1 MENNQQVGQS
11 ENLPQ
16 QLLTVAQVAYR
27 LHISKSH
34 CYLLLQRG
42 FIPNIRLGKSRRVLL
57 QDLQDYISRNRFSSN
72 NN

>member
-1 MENNQQVGQS
+1 MENNQQFGQS

-16 QLLTVAQVAYR
+16 PLLDVREVAHI
-27 LHISKSH
+27 LHISRSH
-34 CYLLLQRG
+34 CYFLMQRG
-42 FIPNIRLGKSRRVLL
+42 FIPTIRLGKSRRVQL

>member
-1 MENNQQVGQS
+1 MENNQQIGQS

-16 QLLTVAQVAYR
+16 PLLTVAQVAHQ

-34 CYLLLQRG
+34 CYLLLQKG